1 MNMCTQWKPCE
12 DIRFF
17 KSISELSR
25 EICICKLMLNKIL
38 KERVILEENVAN
50 TRLHDGPVV
59 KWPDV
64 SNDKFKKFIPHLGP
78 TIFNKL
84 PPEIRNIQDVS
95 EFKCK
100 IKTHYKKQL

>member
-1 MNMCTQWKPCE
+1 
-12 DIRFF
+12 
-17 KSISELSR
+17 
-25 EICICKLMLNKIL
+25 MLNKIL
-38 KERVILEENVAN
+38 KERVVLEENVAN

-84 PPEIRNIQDVS
+84 PPELRNIQDVS
-95 EFKCK
+95 EFKSK
-100 IKTHYKKQL
+100 IKTHYNDQQ